1 MILLNTQLETGVC
14 FITAG
19 PITKLFA
26 WGGRRVED
34 MDFGLWTFTCVCVF
48 IVEMESLQI
57 VGCLWSIGLIGLD
70 IKLPKI
76 KSYLNRTCA
85 LQCPSPVSSSVH
97 LDAPGVPS
105 VAGYVAIPPIALSD
119 PDLR

>member
-1 MILLNTQLETGVC
+1 VFYYCRTYYKAVRV
-14 FITAG
+14 
-19 PITKLFA
+19 
-26 WGGRRVED
+26 GGKESGGH
-34 MDFGLWTFTCVCVF
+34 GLWTLDFYMCVCVF
-48 IVEMESLQI
+48 MVEMESLQL

-76 KSYLNRTCA
+76 KSYLNKTCA
-85 LQCPSPVSSSVH
+85 LQCSSPVSSSIH

-119 PDLR
+119 PDSR